1 MMTSACDRRGFLL
14 GATATACVGC
24 ESLRSIAGGT
34 NGVIRIA
41 HCGDPQLGFGPGGEK
56 AYANDLARFEK
67 VIEAVNALHPDLC
80 YIAGDMVNVASE
92 LERDWPRLVRRFT
105 VPVVVTPGNH
115 DMGNTLT
122 KENVERFERVFG
134 YEYTSVK
141 VGSWRF
147 ISGNS
152 QYWRPTAETARRD
165 RYEKWLAAELAG
177 AKTRGEPIILATH
190 ISPVMWSLD
199 EADGY
204 ENYPKE
210 GRAERLDLYL
220 KSGVKFYLSGHTHRM
235 FARGMRGIT
244 LLNSE
249 TTCRNFDGLP
259 FGFRLFTLHEDG
271 TYTWNFNR
279 ILI

>member
-1 MMTSACDRRGFLL
+1 MTDIGCNRRGFLIGAAAAL
-14 GATATACVGC
+14 CGGCAGLRLKSATAG
-24 ESLRSIAGGT
+24 E
-34 NGVIRIA
+34 IRIA
-41 HCGDPQLGFGPGGEK
+41 HCGDPQLGFGPGGAL
-56 AYANDLARFEK
+56 AYANDLARLERE
-67 VIEAVNALHPDLC
+67 IDAVNALKPDLC
-80 YIAGDMVNVASE
+80 YLAGDMVNVASE
-92 LERDWPRLVRRFT
+92 MERDWPRLLKRFE

-115 DMGNTLT
+115 DMGNELT

-152 QYWRPTAETARRD
+152 QYWRPTQETARRD

-177 AKTRGEPIILATH
+177 AKARGEPIILATH

-199 EADGY
+199 EADSY
-204 ENYPKE
+204 ENYSKQW
-210 GRAERLDLYL
+210 RAERLDLYL

-235 FARGMRGIT
+235 FARGIRGIT
-244 LLNSE
+244 LLNPE

-259 FGFRLFTLHEDG
+259 YGFRLFTLRDDG
-271 TYTWNFNR
+271 SYTWNFQR
-279 ILI
+279 V